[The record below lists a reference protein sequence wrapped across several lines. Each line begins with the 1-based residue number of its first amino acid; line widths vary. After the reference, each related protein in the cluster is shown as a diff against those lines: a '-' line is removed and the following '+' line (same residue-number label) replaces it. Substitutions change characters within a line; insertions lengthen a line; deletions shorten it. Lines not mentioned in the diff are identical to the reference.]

1 MQTYFTHLL
10 NEHSVSFLVP
20 FASIRSAPLEEELV
34 VERKNKWKEI
44 PSSIMHER
52 WQRTPRVQY
61 FQSFAKTQIFVS
73 KPIVSGFHGVIV
85 AGEALP
91 NQQIVFFSS
100 KEKILCISY
109 RWKFNFLCACCKS
122 TRLFT
127 HFFNALD
134 GD

>member
-1 MQTYFTHLL
+1 MMQIYFTYLL

-34 VERKNKWKEI
+34 VDRKNKWKEI
-44 PSSIMHER
+44 PSSITHER

-85 AGEALP
+85 PG
-91 NQQIVFFSS
+91 
-100 KEKILCISY
+100 
-109 RWKFNFLCACCKS
+109 
-122 TRLFT
+122 
-127 HFFNALD
+127 
-134 GD
+134 